1 VSAERASP
9 VQRAYRPFRFRLRSI
24 LFLLP
29 AWFSPASCIRAGFHR
44 LRGARIARSAEIGYL
59 VMIDNL
65 YPEKVVIEEDATI
78 AARTT
83 ILSHDESLAYT
94 GRGPERV
101 AETRVGRGA
110 FVGVHCVILPGIT
123 VGERALVA
131 AGSIV
136 VRDVAPGSVVAGVPA
151 RPIREEN
158 RPATVMAGQEMP

>member
-1 VSAERASP
+1 MSPERTVA
-9 VQRAYRPFRFRLRSI
+9 VQRAHRPFHFRIRSI

-29 AWFSPASCIRAGFHR
+29 AWFSPSSSIRAGFHR

-65 YPEKVVIEEDATI
+65 YPEKVVIEENATI
-78 AARTT
+78 AAQTT

-94 GRGPERV
+94 GRGPERI
-101 AETRVGRGA
+101 AETCVRRGA

-131 AGSIV
+131 AGSV
-136 VRDVAPGSVVAGVPA
+136 VAHDVAPGSAVAGVPA
-151 RPIREEN
+151 RPIRKDDRAAVVVAEREA
-158 RPATVMAGQEMP
+158 R

>member
-1 VSAERASP
+1 
-9 VQRAYRPFRFRLRSI
+9 
-24 LFLLP
+24 
-29 AWFSPASCIRAGFHR
+29 
-44 LRGARIARSAEIGYL
+44 
-59 VMIDNL
+59 MIDNL